1 MAVEAE
7 ELRLILGLKLRTLRQ
22 RRGFGLKELADRA
35 GVSISY
41 LSEIEKGRKY
51 PKPAKL
57 LELARALEIP
67 FDELVSMRVGEELS
81 ELQEV
86 VGSAYLREFP
96 FHLFGLQAGDLLAL
110 GEPERAAALL
120 RTFVDLGRMY
130 GIEMDTFLLAALR
143 SYQQMSGNSFPDL
156 ETAAT
161 EFRASLGLGARAVT
175 RKALDRALRERF
187 GYEIDYETLAK
198 HPELGG
204 FRSIFAAGRRPKLYV
219 NSGLLQEQQAFL
231 LAREIGHQV
240 LGLHERPITSTW
252 IAVESFA
259 QLLDNFRASYFAGA
273 VLIDRAWLVAKL
285 RDLFGRPRWEPARF
299 LKLLREARSTPEMF
313 FHRLTEV
320 VPAEL
325 GFHETYFLRF
335 SITGEERRLR
345 LTKVL
350 NMTRIP
356 LLLGLGL
363 DEHFCRRWSA
373 IRILQRLA
381 EEPHAADDPIVSARR
396 SHFFEHD
403 QEFFV
408 LSMAR
413 PLALDPTSFS
423 SSTVGFRLD
432 ERFRETVRFWD
443 DPALASEDIHTT
455 CERCP
460 LLADQCRE
468 RAAPPTHLQRREAQ
482 QRRVAAV
489 TRFLE
494 AHR

>member
-1 MAVEAE
+1 MAVEAD

-22 RRGFGLKELADRA
+22 RRGLGLRDVADRA

-57 LELARALEIP
+57 LELARALEVP

-81 ELQEV
+81 ELEEV

-110 GEPERAAALL
+110 GEPDRAAALL

-143 SYQQMSGNSFPDL
+143 SYQQMSGNSFPEL
-156 ETAAT
+156 EAAAG
-161 EFRASLGLGARAVT
+161 EFRASLGLGGRAVT
-175 RKALDRALRERF
+175 LKVLDRSLRERF
-187 GYEIDYETLAK
+187 GYDLDYETLAD

-204 FRSIFAAGRRPKLYV
+204 FRSIFAEGRRPKLYV
-219 NSGLLQEQQAFL
+219 NSGLLAEQQAFL
-231 LAREIGHQV
+231 LAREIGHRV
-240 LGLHERPITSTW
+240 LGLRERSVTSTW
-252 IAVESFA
+252 IVVESFA

-285 RDLFGRPRWEPARF
+285 RDLFGRRRWEPARF
-299 LKLLREARSTPEMF
+299 LRLLREARSTPEMF

-325 GFHETYFLRF
+325 GFHETYYLRF

-350 NMTRIP
+350 NMSRIP
-356 LLLGLGL
+356 LLQGMGL

-381 EEPHAADDPIVSARR
+381 GEPHAADDPIVSARR
-396 SHFFEHD
+396 STFFEYG

-413 PLALDPTSFS
+413 PLALDPASFS
-423 SSTVGFRLD
+423 SSTIGFRLD
-432 ERFRETVRFWD
+432 DRFRETVRFWD
-443 DPALASEDIHTT
+443 DPALASEDVHTT

-460 LLADQCRE
+460 LLPDQCLDRVAPPVHVMR
-468 RAAPPTHLQRREAQ
+468 RAAQERRA
-482 QRRVAAV
+482 AAV
-489 TRFLE
+489 ARFLE

>member
-22 RRGFGLKELADRA
+22 RRGLGLKDVADRA

-57 LELARALEIP
+57 LELARALEVS

-81 ELQEV
+81 ELEEV
-86 VGSAYLREFP
+86 VGSVYLREFP
-96 FHLFGLQAGDLLAL
+96 FHLFGLQASDLLAL
-110 GEPERAAALL
+110 SQPVRAAALL
-120 RTFVDLGRMY
+120 RTFADLGRIY
-130 GIEMDTFLLAALR
+130 GIDVDNFLLAALR
-143 SYQQMSGNSFPDL
+143 SYQQMSGNSFPEL
-156 ETAAT
+156 EAA
-161 EFRASLGLGARAVT
+161 ASELRTSLALDGRPVT
-175 RKALDRALRERF
+175 RKALDQALRERF
-187 GYEIDYETLAK
+187 GYEIDYETLAT

-204 FRSIFAAGRRPKLYV
+204 FRSIFAEGRRPKLYV
-219 NSGLLQEQQAFL
+219 NSRLLEPQQAFL
-231 LAREIGHQV
+231 LAREIGHRV
-240 LGLHERPITSTW
+240 LGLRERAVTSTW
-252 IAVESFA
+252 IVVESFA
-259 QLLDNFRASYFAGA
+259 QLLNNFRASYFAGA
-273 VLIDRAWLVAKL
+273 VLIDREWLVKRL
-285 RDLFGRPRWEPARF
+285 RELFERPRWEAPRF

-320 VPAEL
+320 VPAEF
-325 GFHETYFLRF
+325 GFQETYYLRF
-335 SITGEERRLR
+335 SITGEDRRLR

-356 LLLGLGL
+356 LLQGLGL

-381 EEPHAADDPIVSARR
+381 AEPHAADDPIVSARR
-396 SHFFEHD
+396 SRFFEHD

-413 PLALDPTSFS
+413 PFALDSTSFS

-432 ERFRETVRFWD
+432 DRFRDTVRFWD
-443 DPALASEDIHTT
+443 DPALASEDIHIT

-460 LLADQCRE
+460 LLPEQCLE
-468 RAAPPTHLQRREAQ
+468 RAAPPVHVQRREAQ
-482 QRRVAAV
+482 EKRAEAVA
-489 TRFLE
+489 RFLE